1 MVIADYIQLGI
12 CIATIVTSSVSCY
25 AIINTRNLAK
35 EQYKFQ
41 FFTEYT
47 RRYQELMLNMP
58 KDIDISSI
66 YNKDIDVYMRLYFDL
81 CSEEYYL
88 HSKGVI
94 DNKVWGLWVD
104 GISTAMNKQKYKT
117 AWKLLGS
124 YYDDE
129 NFVHFMNNLTR
140 EKG

>member
-1 MVIADYIQLGI
+1 MGVTDILQLGML
-12 CIATIVTSSVSCY
+12 IASFLAVLCSCW
-25 AIINTRNLAK
+25 AIWQTKSMAK
-35 EQYKFQ
+35 EQYKFH

-58 KDIDISSI
+58 KDIDTSSI

-88 HSKGVI
+88 HSEGVI
-94 DNKVWGLWVD
+94 DDRVWGLWVD

-117 AWKLLGS
+117 AWILLGS

-129 NFVHFMNNLTR
+129 NFVHFMNNLAR
-140 EKG
+140 EKV

>member
-1 MVIADYIQLGI
+1 MGVTDILQLGLL
-12 CIATIVTSSVSCY
+12 IASFLAVLCSCW
-25 AIINTRNLAK
+25 AIWQTKSMAK
-35 EQYKFQ
+35 VQYKFH

-58 KDIDISSI
+58 KDIDTSSI
-66 YNKDIDVYMRLYFDL
+66 YNKDIDIYMRLYFDL

-88 HSKGVI
+88 HSEGVI

-117 AWKLLGS
+117 AWILLGS

-129 NFVHFMNNLTR
+129 NFVHFMNNLAR
-140 EKG
+140 EKV